1 MTDVESFAV
10 LEPKSDGFR
19 NFFDT
24 KIDRPAEELLVDRA
38 QLLTLTAPEMTVLV
52 GGMRV
57 LNTNAGFP
65 QLGVLTKRPE
75 SLTNDFFVNL
85 LDMNTD
91 WKKSSV
97 CEHFL
102 EGRDRKTGQIKWT
115 GSSVDLVFGSNSQL
129 RSIAEIYASADSKAK
144 FVQDFVSAWNKVMN
158 LDRFDLDSV
167 RRNGVRS
174 VVLGQR

>member
-1 MTDVESFAV
+1 
-10 LEPKSDGFR
+10 
-19 NFFDT
+19 
-24 KIDRPAEELLVDRA
+24 
-38 QLLTLTAPEMTVLV
+38 
-52 GGMRV
+52 
-57 LNTNAGFP
+57 
-65 QLGVLTKRPE
+65 
-75 SLTNDFFVNL
+75 
-85 LDMNTD
+85 MNTD